1 MLPRVA
7 LFSLV
12 LSGFLLLGACAGGG
26 PVATPTPDFS
36 AEFEQPMV
44 IADGRVLPT
53 RHAEL
58 HFTHSGTVALV
69 MVTEGEQVA
78 AGAPLAHL
86 DTAELEV
93 AVAQA
98 RAALDEALAQYEL
111 LQAGASDEAVAA
123 AAAQVTQAE
132 AAAQQTAGRVTPA
145 ELQAAR
151 DELRE
156 AQALLARLSAGP
168 RATERTQAEAALS
181 QAQSAL
187 QSQRDALSTAKSD
200 SELRMTQAANTLRDA
215 QDAYSRIYWENQ
227 ERQRQSAD
235 DLPQERQDA
244 EAAALRTVA
253 SSEAALEQARLAF
266 EQARLAE
273 QNGIAAGEAQVREAQ
288 ARLDQLLAGA
298 EADQI
303 AGARARVSAAQAR
316 LAQLS
321 GTARAGELAAAEARI
336 AQAEAGLAEV
346 SAPPQPAA
354 AAAAEARVRVAQ
366 ANLRQSELALSKATL
381 NAPFAGTVVKLNLE
395 SGVQP
400 TASEPAVILADLSAW
415 KIETSDLTE
424 LDVVNIRTGDAVQLS
439 FDALPEL
446 NLTGVVSAV
455 EELGQTFQGDV
466 IYTVT
471 VTPQS
476 WDARLRW
483 NMTATVTLVRQG
495 S

>member
-1 MLPRVA
+1 MLPRFA
-7 LFSLV
+7 WYSLL
-12 LSGFLLLGACAGGG
+12 LSSVLLLGACAGGG
-26 PVATPTPDFS
+26 AAPTPTPDFT

-58 HFTHSGTVALV
+58 RFTQPGTVAMI

-78 AGAPLAHL
+78 AGAPLARL

-111 LQAGASDEAVAA
+111 LQAGASDEVVSA
-123 AAAQVTQAE
+123 AAAQVAQAE

-156 AQALLARLSAGP
+156 AQAVLARLSAGP
-168 RATERTQAEAALS
+168 RTTERTQAEAALS

-187 QSQRDALSTAKSD
+187 QSQRDALSAAKHD
-200 SELRMTQAANTLRDA
+200 AELRMTQAANMLRDA
-215 QDAYSRIYWENQ
+215 QDAYSRIYWEN
-227 ERQRQSAD
+227 EEFQRQSSE
-235 DLPQERQDA
+235 DLPQARKDA
-244 EAAALRTVA
+244 EAAALRAVA
-253 SSEAALEQARLAF
+253 SSEAALDQARLAF

-273 QNGIAAGEAQVREAQ
+273 QNGIAAAEAQVREAQ
-288 ARLDQLLAGA
+288 ARRDQLLAGA

-321 GTARAGELAAAEARI
+321 GTARAGELAAAEAGI
-336 AQAEAGLAEV
+336 AQAEANLAEV
-346 SAPPQPAA
+346 SASPQPAA

-366 ANLRQSELALSKATL
+366 ANLRQAELALSKATL
-381 NAPFAGTVVKLNLE
+381 NAPFAGTVVKLNME
-395 SGVQP
+395 VGV
-400 TASEPAVILADLSAW
+400 EPAATEPTVVLADLSAW

-424 LDVVNIRTGDAVQLS
+424 LDVVNIREGDPVQIS

-446 NLTGVVSAV
+446 NLTGVVSAI
-455 EELGQTFQGDV
+455 EELGRTYQGDV

-483 NMTATVTLVRQG
+483 NMTATVTLVQQG
-495 S
+495 L